1 MINPI
6 SNFFQQRFTRGRV
19 NLLISN
25 ADSFSIDRSLR
36 DLTIDFF
43 QQEEWEF
50 SVTKNPAILRVACEG
65 ESGQWYCYAK
75 IDEDEQRFAF
85 YSVCPY
91 QASPDKLAAM
101 AEYTSRANYGMTI
114 GNFELDFA
122 DGEIRYKTSIDF
134 QDHKPTLG
142 SISQLVYTNISMME
156 RYLPGILSIIKQDLE
171 ADKAIQAI
179 EAVIV

>member
-6 SNFFQQRFTRGRV
+6 SNFFQQRFTTGKV
-19 NLLISN
+19 KMLI
-25 ADSFSIDRSLR
+25 ADANSFSIDRSLQ
-36 DLTIDFF
+36 DLVIDFF
-43 QQEEWEF
+43 QREEWDF
-50 SVTKNPAILRVACEG
+50 AVTRNPSILRVACEG

-75 IDEDEQRFAF
+75 VDEAEQRFAF

-91 QASPDKLAAM
+91 LASPAKLAAM

-114 GNFELDFA
+114 GNFELDFT
-122 DGEIRYKTSIDF
+122 DGEIRYKTSMDF

-156 RYLPGILSIIKQDLE
+156 RYLPGILSIVKEDRE
-171 ADKAIQAI
+171 ADEAIQAI
-179 EAVIV
+179 EVGV